1 MPLFGPASAAV
12 GRGARVSKRPSP
24 SSWRSPLS
32 LALFL
37 VIPLVGIIVASSL
50 APMNQLPTESVG
62 TDADAD
68 RMQGWARRAESLT
81 WLRAELGTTSWPPG
95 ADTRADVVH
104 EKDRLR
110 TSGDHV
116 GAARLGGILAA
127 EAQIRARRVLERW
140 CGRIDP
146 ETGLLPKGMAANDRM
161 WDYADVGADLF
172 PHLLIAAHL
181 LTPEDIAPLI
191 GVIAA
196 ERRLGGAGVPWNV
209 DLVTDARDPRPRDRV
224 YGAVEYAKDGLL
236 PLTERLGPGP
246 WLGRMQEIMQAV
258 DEQSAVKTRFGPI
271 PSEEG
276 EVNGQALQ
284 VYARLYRATGDTRY
298 QRAAGRIAHAYLD
311 LALPATGW
319 IPTRSWDFS
328 RERSNTSVAQ
338 FRDHGNEVVAG
349 LVEYHLI
356 ETALGLPE
364 VADHRRRIRAMLD
377 RLLLVGRDGDGM
389 WRSAID
395 IKTGAALKDTLS
407 DNWGYIYAAY
417 LTQALI
423 EDQWPGGDPMVADRY
438 RAAAREG
445 LVGASRLDLYPW
457 QGTEQD
463 GYADTIESALYL
475 LNSVD
480 VPEAARWTDR
490 QAGALFGAQ
499 ADDGR
504 VEDRYLDGNFVRT
517 ALLYAAWQSG
527 GTRLTPWSASATV
540 GAIRDG
546 ACLAVVISAGQ
557 AWQGRLVFDQP
568 RHATFLK
575 LPVNYPRLNA
585 WPEWFGVADG
595 TPYQLEDPGTGA
607 VSIIGAAELRDGF
620 PVALAAGTEQQLR
633 VCPTTG

>member
-1 MPLFGPASAAV
+1 
-12 GRGARVSKRPSP
+12 
-24 SSWRSPLS
+24 
-32 LALFL
+32 
-37 VIPLVGIIVASSL
+37 
-50 APMNQLPTESVG
+50 
-62 TDADAD
+62 
-68 RMQGWARRAESLT
+68 MQGWTRRAESLT

-95 ADTRADVVH
+95 ADARADVVR

-110 TSGDHV
+110 ASGDHF
-116 GAARLGGILAA
+116 GAAKLGGILAA

-140 CGRIDP
+140 RGRIDP
-146 ETGLLPKGMAANDRM
+146 ETGLLPKGTAANDRM
-161 WDYADVGADLF
+161 WDYADAGADLF

-181 LTPEDIAPLI
+181 LTPEDVAPLI

-209 DLVTDARDPRPRDRV
+209 DLVTDAQDPRPRDRV

-258 DEQSAVKTRFGPI
+258 DEQSAVKTRFGSI
-271 PSEEG
+271 PSQEG

-284 VYARLYRATGDTRY
+284 VYARLYWVTGDARY
-298 QRAAGRIAHAYLD
+298 QRAAGRIARAYLD
-311 LALPATGW
+311 LALPDTGW

-328 RERSNTSVAQ
+328 RERSNTAVAQ

-356 ETALGLPE
+356 ETALGRPE
-364 VADHRRRIRAMLD
+364 VADHRRRIREMLD

-423 EDQWPGGDPMVADRY
+423 EDRWPGGDPMVADRY

-457 QGTEQD
+457 QGAEQD
-463 GYADTIESALYL
+463 GYADTFESALYL

-490 QAGALFGAQ
+490 QAGTLFGAQ

-517 ALLYAAWQSG
+517 ALLYAAWQSS

-546 ACLAVVISAGQ
+546 ACLAVLINAGQ

-568 RHATFLK
+568 RHAAFLK

-585 WPEWFGVADG
+585 WPE
-595 TPYQLEDPGTGA
+595 
-607 VSIIGAAELRDGF
+607 
-620 PVALAAGTEQQLR
+620 
-633 VCPTTG
+633 